1 MNQTGVNIACGDS
14 YIESWWNFDY
24 VPHSS
29 AVRGANLLDRLPL
42 SSSSADVVYSSHF
55 LEHIPRKQ
63 VVSFLSECFRI
74 TKSGGGLRLVLPDLE
89 ELCSVYLGCR
99 ARGEHDRADFLILEM
114 IDQCVRSE
122 SGGELGKYYSHL
134 QSAPLL
140 NEDII
145 KFIRGRTGQKF
156 IQSQQELVSV
166 LRRMIQ
172 TPSKILAKL
181 VQWYCKTVLA
191 LLPSAF
197 RQQNVSFATV
207 GERHA
212 WMYDFH
218 TVAKLLRQV
227 GFVDIRRMTA
237 SSSNIQNFPCNP
249 LDVSED
255 GEPRK
260 GKESMF
266 VEAVNP

>member
-1 MNQTGVNIACGDS
+1 MNQTCVNIACGDS
-14 YIESWWNFDY
+14 YIESWRNFDY
-24 VPHSS
+24 VPHSF

-42 SSSSADVVYSSHF
+42 PSGSADVVYSSHF

-145 KFIRGRTGQKF
+145 KFIRERTGHN
-156 IQSQQELVSV
+156 IHSEPAGVSV
-166 LRRMIQ
+166 SPWRRVMK

-181 VQWYCKTVLA
+181 
-191 LLPSAF
+191 
-197 RQQNVSFATV
+197 
-207 GERHA
+207 ERL
-212 WMYDFH
+212 Y
-218 TVAKLLRQV
+218 
-227 GFVDIRRMTA
+227 
-237 SSSNIQNFPCNP
+237 
-249 LDVSED
+249 
-255 GEPRK
+255 
-260 GKESMF
+260 
-266 VEAVNP
+266 